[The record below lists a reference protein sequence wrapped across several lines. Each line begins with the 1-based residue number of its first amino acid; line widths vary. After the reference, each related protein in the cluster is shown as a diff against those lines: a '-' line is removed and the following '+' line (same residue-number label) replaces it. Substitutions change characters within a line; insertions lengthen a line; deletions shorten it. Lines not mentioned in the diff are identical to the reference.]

1 MNFYVRVFVEVWDDK
16 AGVNNLSVKHGSVYQ
31 STQCSSFHIIPHGR
45 YGNKKRNVWQPARGP
60 PPRCYDEVGTPF
72 KVAGPIWLG
81 PLHDLGVVDDAVT
94 RLELPGGGTV
104 HPLKRK
110 TAIHGLLTV
119 VSEELADVPLYYTL
133 SDLCRTVRISPPRL
147 STITAALVNAGF
159 RVSGYHKD
167 PEAIKTDAPN
177 GVMWDIL
184 RQWCRDHPP
193 KEGKKADRNKAKKKK
208 KTLDPSTDE
217 DVETDGTVEKTFDVC
232 AKILATESGIKVDF
246 TIPKGFNKKK
256 KAQRFPHNPEKNW
269 GPKKAAS
276 LTAKR
281 KVAQGTEEERES
293 KSRKTQ

>member
-1 MNFYVRVFVEVWDDK
+1 M
-16 AGVNNLSVKHGSVYQ
+16 
-31 STQCSSFHIIPHGR
+31 
-45 YGNKKRNVWQPARGP
+45 
-60 PPRCYDEVGTPF
+60 
-72 KVAGPIWLG
+72 
-81 PLHDLGVVDDAVT
+81 
-94 RLELPGGGTV
+94 
-104 HPLKRK
+104 
-110 TAIHGLLTV
+110 TV

-177 GVMWDIL
+177 SVMWDIL